1 MKAKDKD
8 WIMVKYGYFVLVSNR
23 DLEPKELLTEYF
35 GRTDIES
42 VFKTSKEYLDL
53 LPLSK
58 WTDQTIRGKI
68 LHDIINTIVRLS
80 LQKKLAVTGKSV
92 SEIIG
97 KSQSLMCF
105 CNNNKI
111 VTVETPNKQ
120 VNAYYKYFGLNVPAH
135 IELSNY
141 VSSLMSPIV

>member
-1 MKAKDKD
+1 MYVDQNNATKRLTEYLSEHEEEYAEMKAKDKD
-8 WIMVKYGYFVLVSNR
+8 WMMVKYGYFVLVSNR

-42 VFKTSKEYLDL
+42 VFKSSKEYLDL

-105 CNNNKI
+105 CNNNKEKSQ
-111 VTVETPNKQ
+111 TRYP
-120 VNAYYKYFGLNVPAH
+120 H
-135 IELSNY
+135 
-141 VSSLMSPIV
+141 